1 MRPAEEIGPGTDC
14 ATEPAGRRPTM
25 TRWLT
30 FLLALAG
37 GAAVQSLLGAAAA
50 RLHRRQPARSPGH
63 LRVSPGADAHYTE
76 ADLDALHD
84 DYIALLRKYGHS
96 AEDAPPGARH
106 VQSRMSCLPDEP
118 AQPEEQ
124 GKPAESGS

>member
-1 MRPAEEIGPGTDC
+1 MRTAEEIGPGTDC

-37 GAAVQSLLGAAAA
+37 
-50 RLHRRQPARSPGH
+50 
-63 LRVSPGADAHYTE
+63 
-76 ADLDALHD
+76 
-84 DYIALLRKYGHS
+84 
-96 AEDAPPGARH
+96 ARH
-106 VQSRMSCLPDEP
+106 VQSRMSYLPDEP
-118 AQPEEQ
+118 PQPGEQ